1 MNARSWCCVV
11 CVAGAVWI
19 AGGCGP
25 SRKVTFNTNP
35 AEAQMSL
42 FSEGG
47 IRVPPL
53 APGLPYTLKFG
64 SNPTKTPSVYTAG
77 FHLDGYQPATITIRK
92 DSEQYDP
99 KIVTV
104 ARSPDQTD
112 FHVELKRSVRIGT
125 FKTEP
130 PGAQV
135 TLSPDK
141 GTKEPLGKTQENGLA
156 YTLKFNSDPTKEPSS
171 YNVDFQLEGYQPATI
186 VITRDSEQF
195 DPKTVTATKS
205 DDKTDFR
212 IELRRELVREIPI
225 LVPTITAQGYTIE
238 AGTARAWVEDIEREA
253 MGPSN
258 LVRLAKGQSVFG
270 MSISADGSS
279 LVFSLAEVVTDDR
292 GNKKNVASMRS
303 IPTRGGGVTQV
314 TSGQWSDSS
323 PTVTTEGNLY
333 FCSDRLREKKLDIFR
348 VPIGKTGA
356 ITVIHQT
363 AEGINYQPSVAPNG
377 VIAYTYMPV
386 YQNVSI
392 GSNQVW
398 TLGGENQYPTQLR
411 EGSMAAVSPEGKQI
425 AYIGSDGQLWK
436 MPVNG
441 QNPVQLTSSAVQ
453 KGGKRHPTWS
463 PDGQYILYASDEGR
477 DRDNLPNYDIWMM
490 REDGTGV
497 RQLTTNGS
505 IDDYPVVSPDQKYVY
520 FVSNRGFKEGI
531 WRIPFPVSDA
541 GPTQAPKTNP

>member
-1 MNARSWCCVV
+1 MKASSWCGAICL
-11 CVAGAVWI
+11 AGAVLI
-19 AGGCGP
+19 SGCPGP
-25 SRKVTFNTNP
+25 TREVAFNTDP
-35 AEAQMSL
+35 AGAQMDIS
-42 FSEGG
+42 SQAGVK
-47 IRVPPL
+47 VPP
-53 APGLPYTLKFG
+53 PENGLPYLLRFNADPAKAPNAYMASFQ
-64 SNPTKTPSVYTAG
+64 
-77 FHLDGYQPATITIRK
+77 LDGYQPATITIRR
-92 DSEQYDP
+92 DSEQYDA
-99 KIVTV
+99 KIVTLSKTGV
-104 ARSPDQTD
+104 RTD
-112 FHVELKRSVRIGT
+112 FHVELKRCVRVGI
-125 FKTEP
+125 FRTEP

-135 TLSPDK
+135 MLSPDK
-141 GTKEPLGKTQENGLA
+141 GATESLGKTPENGLA
-156 YTLKFNSDPTKEPSS
+156 YTLKFNPDPTMAPNS

-195 DPKTVTATKS
+195 DPKTVTATKG

-225 LVPTITAQGYTIE
+225 LVPTITPQGYTIE

-258 LVRLAKGQSVFG
+258 IARLAKGQSIFG

-292 GNKKNVASMRS
+292 GNTKNVASMRS

-323 PTVTTEGNLY
+323 PTVTAEGNLY
-333 FCSDRLREKKLDIFR
+333 FCSDRLRGKKLDIFR

-356 ITVIHQT
+356 VTVIHQT

-377 VIAYTYMPV
+377 VIAYTYMPL
-386 YQNVSI
+386 YQNASI

-411 EGSMAAVSPEGKQI
+411 EGSMGAVSPDGKQI

-453 KGGKRHPTWS
+453 KVGKRHPTWS

-477 DRDNLPNYDIWMM
+477 DGDNLPNYDIWMM
-490 REDGTGV
+490 REDGTAV

-505 IDDYPVVSPDQKYVY
+505 IDDYPVVSPDQKHVY

-531 WRIPFPVSDA
+531 WRIPFPASDL
-541 GPTQAPKTNP
+541 GPAQGPRPAP